1 MTKYLAILTFWVAV
15 LFTMQTTIADTDS
28 QETRGQ
34 RILVAADES
43 PRKMLARCCWAGGR
57 NAFHFCSEYGIC
69 SRDGKE
75 TCVGVGA
82 AEGLQLS
89 CTAPPPDLDAKAAAR
104 L

>member
-1 MTKYLAILTFWVAV
+1 MTKYFAIPAIWIAV
-15 LFTMQTTIADTDS
+15 LFITQTTIADTES
-28 QETRGQ
+28 QEAKGQ
-34 RILVAADES
+34 IILLAADES
-43 PRKMLARCCWAGGR
+43 PKKMLARCCWAKGR
-57 NAFHFCSEYGIC
+57 NAFHYCSEYGIC

-89 CTAPPPDLDAKAAAR
+89 CAAPSPDVDAKAAAK